1 MAECI
6 ILIFVVFIILWIPYK
21 HYEPRIDV
29 VVLPTFSKVYLWYN
43 KWDGPEYQGRD
54 YKYLFKI

>member
-6 ILIFVVFIILWIPYK
+6 ILIFITLIIPWALYK

-29 VVLPTFSKVYLWYN
+29 VVLPTYSNVYLWYN
-43 KWDGPEYQGRD
+43 KWDGSKYQGRS